1 MNMLKLHKFGSL
13 VTATQLLILAGCV
26 PAVMMPT
33 VTATPGPGKLP
44 ADFASDHAACAA
56 QANQQMASAVQAAN
70 NQVAGTALQ
79 NILTGTGDNA
89 VDVNTQA
96 TSALQQQYDSAYSA
110 CIYARGDNVP
120 PYYMQPT
127 YYAEP
132 AEPTSS
138 HHGKRRVAHKAASP
152 KPTTTAASNSGPV
165 AGSGFVVP
173 APTTT
178 PASGSGFVQPTPVQP
193 ASANSG
199 FAVPPPATH

>member
-1 MNMLKLHKFGSL
+1 MHHWILLAALGAATVPL
-13 VTATQLLILAGCV
+13 VVLTGCV
-26 PAVMMPT
+26 PAVMTPT
-33 VTATPGPGKLP
+33 VIATPGPGKLP
-44 ADFASDHAACAA
+44 ADLASDHIACTA
-56 QANQQMASAVQAAN
+56 QANQQMAPAVQAAN
-70 NQVAGTALQ
+70 NQVTGTALQ
-79 NILTGTGDNA
+79 NVLTGTGDNA

-96 TSALQQQYDSAYSA
+96 TATLQQQYDTAYSA
-110 CIYARGDNVP
+110 CMYAKGDNVP

-132 AEPTSS
+132 TETTPT
-138 HHGKRRVAHKAASP
+138 HHAKRRVAHKPSSP
-152 KPTTTAASNSGPV
+152 KPTTTASSSGQAS
-165 AGSGFVVP
+165 GSGFVVP